1 MNTLSVDSG
10 ADERL
15 RACVAWY
22 PSGLFGLCS
31 DTASEG
37 LATSRGSCLIHAL
50 HLGGETCILQLLPW
64 GPAAPSRLPFPY
76 TLPVFEGTRAC
87 EQQRRDEKG
96 KAGREEEKV
105 PNSEYQR
112 TTDVSTPREGSD
124 GEPARCEMMIHESQV
139 WWAREGS
146 RRVPS
151 NRNRIW
157 ATLKKNIYLKYRIHI

>member
-1 MNTLSVDSG
+1 MQFSSIQCIQNVVQPPLRSFQTFFTVPKNTHYPLKNSDCGAHPALPSQNLWGRGLRICLLNTLSVDSG

-96 KAGREEEKV
+96 KAGREEG
-105 PNSEYQR
+105 
-112 TTDVSTPREGSD
+112 EGSK
-124 GEPARCEMMIHESQV
+124 Q
-139 WWAREGS
+139 
-146 RRVPS
+146 RV
-151 NRNRIW
+151 
-157 ATLKKNIYLKYRIHI
+157 